1 MEVKKIRTKEEF
13 DAAVESNKAVC
24 MKLYGI
30 WCGPCKVLS
39 TTLESMDNIEGL
51 SVYEIDVDDCDEE
64 IINSLSVRGVPTMIL
79 YKDGFQVDRINGAM
93 GKEVIETKFKE
104 LVG

>member
-13 DAAVESNKAVC
+13 DASIESNKCVC
-24 MKLYGI
+24 IKLYGE
-30 WCGPCKVLS
+30 WCGPCKVLA
-39 TTLESMDNIEGL
+39 TTLASMDDIEGL

-79 YKDGFQVDRINGAM
+79 YKDGFQVNRINGM
-93 GKEVIETKFKE
+93 QGKEAIETKFKE